1 MNTDLKVG
9 DIVKLSPET
18 TWSTSDVMNPLN
30 TEGVVTDI
38 AERTSYSCGWVT
50 VSWVNTEESL
60 TNSYRLCDDDL
71 LLQQGE

>member
-9 DIVKLSPET
+9 NIVKLSPET
-18 TWSTSDVMNPLN
+18 MWNTLTEVNPLD

-38 AERTSYSCGWVT
+38 AERTSCSCGWVT
-50 VSWVNTEESL
+50 VSWFNTEESL
-60 TNSYRLCDDDL
+60 TNSYRLCDNDL